1 MGPCLTRSYCQ
12 GLNLL
17 AGMLLLLMEEESAFW
32 TLCGLVHQRVPAGY
46 YSHDLEALI
55 VDQRVLR

>member
-1 MGPCLTRSYCQ
+1 MVVQSKCRYCQ

-17 AGMLLLLMEEESAFW
+17 AGMLLLILDEDAAFW
-32 TLCGLVHQRVPAGY
+32 TLCALVHDRVPAGY
-46 YSHDLEALI
+46 YARDLAALI